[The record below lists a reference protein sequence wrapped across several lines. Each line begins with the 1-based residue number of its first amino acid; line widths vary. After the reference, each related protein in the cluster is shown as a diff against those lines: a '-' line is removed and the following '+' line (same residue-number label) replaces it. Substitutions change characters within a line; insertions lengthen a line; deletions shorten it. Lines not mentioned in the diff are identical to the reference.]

1 MSSLTPTSLTPSNS
15 TSVERATIARDEAHL
30 QGRPWQA
37 EWLTTDSVNVR
48 LLIKRVVDWTGASV
62 GLILLT
68 PVMLLIALL
77 VRLNSPGPVLFRQ
90 LRRGHHG
97 RLFRVLKFRTMMEGA
112 EQYLPDLEKSNESAG
127 GVLFKLRDDPRV
139 TWLGWFLRR
148 YSLDELP
155 QLINVWWGEMSLVGP
170 RPLQLRDSDRLLASN
185 PEAYARRLEVMPGLT
200 GPWQVGGRSEVDYE
214 RMLELDLNY
223 VENWSLGQ
231 DLFIIC
237 KTFLVVLR
245 RAVLTERPNIDDRAS
260 PLRVPFLVR
269 DEALLVYEC
278 TSVEQIEIRDNI
290 PGTCALQNLLRRLP
304 LCQESSCIPDRI
316 SRRCST
322 YQYWSSAT

>member
-15 TSVERATIARDEAHL
+15 TSLDRAAIAHDEAHL
-30 QGRPWQA
+30 QGRPLQA
-37 EWLTTDSVNVR
+37 EWLTATNPR
-48 LLIKRVVDWTGASV
+48 LLIKRVIDWVGASV

-77 VRLNSPGPVLFRQ
+77 VRLDSPGPVLFRQ
-90 LRRGHHG
+90 LRRGRRG

-112 EQYLPDLEKSNESAG
+112 EQYLPDLEHSNESAG

-139 TWLGWFLRR
+139 TSLGWFLRR

-214 RMLELDLNY
+214 RMLELDLDY
-223 VENWSLGQ
+223 VKNWSLGQ

-237 KTFLVVLR
+237 KTFLVVVR
-245 RAVLTERPNIDDRAS
+245 RHGA
-260 PLRVPFLVR
+260 
-269 DEALLVYEC
+269 Y
-278 TSVEQIEIRDNI
+278 
-290 PGTCALQNLLRRLP
+290 
-304 LCQESSCIPDRI
+304 
-316 SRRCST
+316 
-322 YQYWSSAT
+322 

>member
-15 TSVERATIARDEAHL
+15 TSLDRAAIAHDEAHL
-30 QGRPWQA
+30 QGGPLQA
-37 EWLTTDSVNVR
+37 EWLTAVNLR
-48 LLIKRVVDWTGASV
+48 LLIKRVIDWVGASV

-77 VRLNSPGPVLFRQ
+77 VRLDSPGPVLFRQ
-90 LRRGHHG
+90 LRRGRRG

-112 EQYLPDLEKSNESAG
+112 EQYLPDLEHSNESAG

-139 TWLGWFLRR
+139 TSLGWFLRR

-170 RPLQLRDSDRLLASN
+170 RPLQLRDSDRLLVSN
-185 PEAYARRLEVMPGLT
+185 PDGYARRLEVMPGLT

-214 RMLELDLNY
+214 RMLELDLDY

-237 KTFLVVLR
+237 KTFLVV
-245 RAVLTERPNIDDRAS
+245 VRPRGA
-260 PLRVPFLVR
+260 
-269 DEALLVYEC
+269 Y
-278 TSVEQIEIRDNI
+278 
-290 PGTCALQNLLRRLP
+290 
-304 LCQESSCIPDRI
+304 
-316 SRRCST
+316 
-322 YQYWSSAT
+322 

>member
-15 TSVERATIARDEAHL
+15 TSLDRAAIAHDEAHL
-30 QGRPWQA
+30 QGRPLQA
-37 EWLTTDSVNVR
+37 EWLTATNPR
-48 LLIKRVVDWTGASV
+48 LLIKRVIDWVGASV

-77 VRLNSPGPVLFRQ
+77 VRLDSPGTVLFRQ
-90 LRRGHHG
+90 LRRGHRG
-97 RLFRVLKFRTMMEGA
+97 RLFCVLKFRTMMEGA
-112 EQYLPDLEKSNESAG
+112 EQCLPDLEQSNESAG

-139 TWLGWFLRR
+139 TSLGWFLRR

-170 RPLQLRDSDRLLASN
+170 RPLQLRDSDRLLVSN
-185 PEAYARRLEVMPGLT
+185 PDGYARRLEVMPGLT

-214 RMLELDLNY
+214 RMLELDLDY

-237 KTFLVVLR
+237 KTFLVV
-245 RAVLTERPNIDDRAS
+245 VRPRGA
-260 PLRVPFLVR
+260 
-269 DEALLVYEC
+269 Y
-278 TSVEQIEIRDNI
+278 
-290 PGTCALQNLLRRLP
+290 
-304 LCQESSCIPDRI
+304 
-316 SRRCST
+316 
-322 YQYWSSAT
+322 

>member
-1 MSSLTPTSLTPSNS
+1 MSSLTPASLTPSNS
-15 TSVERATIARDEAHL
+15 TSLDRATIAHDEAHL
-30 QGRPWQA
+30 QGRPLQA
-37 EWLTTDSVNVR
+37 EWLTAANLR
-48 LLIKRVVDWTGASV
+48 LLIKRVIDWVGASV

-77 VRLNSPGPVLFRQ
+77 VRLDSPGPVLFRQ
-90 LRRGHHG
+90 LRRGHRG

-112 EQYLPDLEKSNESAG
+112 EQYLPDLENSNDSAG

-139 TWLGWFLRR
+139 TSLGWFLRR

-185 PEAYARRLEVMPGLT
+185 PDGYARRLEVTPGLT
-200 GPWQVGGRSEVDYE
+200 GPWQVGGRSEVDSE
-214 RMLELDLNY
+214 RMLELDLDY

-237 KTFLVVLR
+237 KTFLVVLHPR
-245 RAVLTERPNIDDRAS
+245 GA
-260 PLRVPFLVR
+260 
-269 DEALLVYEC
+269 Y
-278 TSVEQIEIRDNI
+278 
-290 PGTCALQNLLRRLP
+290 
-304 LCQESSCIPDRI
+304 
-316 SRRCST
+316 
-322 YQYWSSAT
+322 

>member
-1 MSSLTPTSLTPSNS
+1 MSSLTPASLTPSNS
-15 TSVERATIARDEAHL
+15 TSLDRAAIAHDEAHL
-30 QGRPWQA
+30 QGRPLQA
-37 EWLTTDSVNVR
+37 EWLTATNPR
-48 LLIKRVVDWTGASV
+48 LLIKRVIDWVGASV

-77 VRLNSPGPVLFRQ
+77 VRLDSPGPVLFRQ
-90 LRRGHHG
+90 LRRGRRG

-112 EQYLPDLEKSNESAG
+112 EQYLPDLEHSNESAG

-139 TWLGWFLRR
+139 TSLGWFLRR

-185 PEAYARRLEVMPGLT
+185 PDGYARRLEVTPGLT

-214 RMLELDLNY
+214 GMLDLDLDY

-245 RAVLTERPNIDDRAS
+245 PRGA
-260 PLRVPFLVR
+260 
-269 DEALLVYEC
+269 Y
-278 TSVEQIEIRDNI
+278 
-290 PGTCALQNLLRRLP
+290 
-304 LCQESSCIPDRI
+304 
-316 SRRCST
+316 
-322 YQYWSSAT
+322 